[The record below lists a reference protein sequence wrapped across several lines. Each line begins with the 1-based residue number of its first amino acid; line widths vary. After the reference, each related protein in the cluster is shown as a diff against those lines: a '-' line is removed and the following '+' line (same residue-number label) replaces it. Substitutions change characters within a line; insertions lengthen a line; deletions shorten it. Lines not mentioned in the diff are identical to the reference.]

1 VFSPNPF
8 ALPSRSTG
16 RPGAATDQ
24 RERSHSGRVVARPH
38 PENLPRKVRKI
49 FFKSIFRF
57 IRPEVSATH
66 DPKPPDKAI
75 FPKPQTFSPDPL
87 PCST

>member
-24 RERSHSGRVVARPH
+24 RERSHPGRVVARPH
-38 PENLPRKVRKI
+38 PEYFSRKIRKI

-57 IRPEVSATH
+57 VSPEVSSAH
-66 DPKPPDKAI
+66 DPIPPDKAI
-75 FPKPQTFSPDPL
+75 FPKPQTLSPKPQ
-87 PCST
+87 PCAP